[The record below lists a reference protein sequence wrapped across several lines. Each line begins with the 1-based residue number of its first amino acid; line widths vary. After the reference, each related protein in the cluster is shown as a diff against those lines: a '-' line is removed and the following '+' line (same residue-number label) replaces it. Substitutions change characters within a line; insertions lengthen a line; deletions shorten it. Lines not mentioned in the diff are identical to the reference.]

1 MVLLFY
7 MINGQNIRIGKA
19 AKILGVS
26 VQTLRNWEKS
36 GKLRA
41 GRSDGK
47 HRFYALQDINNFALD
62 LKILGL
68 AWVTSAIPPELPSEY
83 YCERADRFTSRVTNM
98 GTELQKAGN
107 ISESMASL
115 LTLVAG
121 EIGDNSFAHN
131 VGSWPDVPGLF
142 FGYNIDKRIIV
153 LADRGRGVKTTLQQV
168 RPSIATDIDA
178 LNVAFTEIVSGRNPE
193 KRGNG
198 LKVVR
203 GVTESNEIGLLFR
216 SGIGMVNIPL
226 HPGLMQIKMTDGNI
240 RGTYAVIQ
248 F

>member
-1 MVLLFY
+1 
-7 MINGQNIRIGKA
+7 MINGQNVRIGKA

-36 GKLRA
+36 GKLCA
-41 GRSDGK
+41 GRSEGK
-47 HRFYALQDINNFALD
+47 QRFYALQDLSNFALD
-62 LKILGL
+62 LKMLGL
-68 AWVTSAIPPELPSEY
+68 AWATSAIPPELPSEY
-83 YCERADRFTSRVTNM
+83 YCERADRFTSRVTKM
-98 GTELQKAGN
+98 GAELQKAGN
-107 ISESMASL
+107 VSEEMASL

-131 VGSWPDVPGLF
+131 VGNWPDVPGIF
-142 FGYNIDKRIIV
+142 FGYNLDKRVIV

-168 RPSIATDIDA
+168 RPNLATDVEA

-203 GVTESNEIGLLFR
+203 GVAESKEIGLLFR
-216 SGIGMVNIPL
+216 SGIGLVSIPL
-226 HPGLMQIKMTDGNI
+226 HPGPMRISMTDGNI

>member
-1 MVLLFY
+1 M
-7 MINGQNIRIGKA
+7 NERKGRIGEA
-19 AKILGVS
+19 AKLLGVS

-36 GKLRA
+36 GKLLPA
-41 GRSDGK
+41 RSPGK
-47 HRFYALQDINNFALD
+47 QRFYVLKDLNNFTLD
-62 LKILGL
+62 LKMLGL
-68 AWVTSAIPPELPSEY
+68 AWATSAIPPNLPSEY
-83 YCERADRFTSRVTNM
+83 YCERPDRFTSRVAKM
-98 GTELQKAGN
+98 GTELQKSGE
-107 ISESMASL
+107 ISEDLVSL
-115 LTLVAG
+115 VTLVAG

-131 VGSWPDVPGLF
+131 VGNWPEMPGVF
-142 FGYNIDKRIIV
+142 YAYNIAKRIIV

-168 RPSIATDIDA
+168 RPNLTTDVEA

-203 GVTESNEIGLLFR
+203 NIAESKEIGLLFR

-226 HPGLMQIKMTDGNI
+226 HPGSMRIMMTDGNI